1 MIKLKRLTWDNCF
14 SYGENNYLDL
24 DENTITQIIGL
35 NGAGKS
41 SIPLIIEEVLFSKN
55 SKGIKKAEI
64 ANRNAKGE
72 AYSISL
78 SFDVADTEYLLKVVR
93 GSTLKVTLLEN
104 DSDVS
109 SHTAT
114 NTLKTVLDLLGMD
127 FKTMSQLFYQN
138 TNASLQFLTATDTNR
153 KKFLIDLLHLEGYV
167 ELFEVFREAVKES
180 AIVVAGEEAKVTTI
194 EKWLATNK
202 LEATEVLPLLNLDI
216 SSEKDEIALGSLTK
230 ELENISDKNRKISI
244 NNDNIDRLAKID
256 FSEYSR
262 IQASE
267 VLPYDLEQQELG
279 AKKAQIVTVKKS
291 IIKLEGLG
299 DQCPT
304 CEQDIAPDFKQRLI
318 EEDRVNLATLESDI
332 TDLEETIA
340 SIQTNNNAFNKKV
353 KLQKDYED
361 ALRSVDKS
369 LPTTLLDRQEYET
382 KITELKAT
390 ISKTKATISEII
402 KTNEARTK
410 QNTRIQVVEEQT
422 DKFILELETARKSL
436 DIESD
441 KLSKL
446 EVLKKAFSSNGLI
459 AYKIENL
466 IKELEELTN
475 KYLAELSDGRF
486 TIEFV
491 VSNDKLNVEVTD
503 FGKTVDIL
511 ALSSGELARVNTA
524 TLLALRKL
532 MNSISKSKLNVLF
545 LDEVINVLD
554 ETGKEKLVEVL
565 LNEDLNTFIVSH
577 NWTHPLL
584 AKIEVIK
591 DENGVSRIER

>member
-14 SYGENNYLDL
+14 SYGKDNYLDL
-24 DENTITQIIGL
+24 DEHTITQIIGL
-35 NGAGKS
+35 NGTGKS
-41 SIPLIIEEVLFSKN
+41 SIPLIIEEILFSKN
-55 SKGIKKAEI
+55 SKGIKKADI
-64 ANRNAKGE
+64 ANRNTGSDS
-72 AYSISL
+72 YNITL
-78 SFDVADTEYLLKVVR
+78 SFEVGTSDYLLKLTR
-93 GSTLKVTLLEN
+93 GSALKVVLLEN
-104 DSDVS
+104 GTDIS

-153 KKFLIDLLHLEGYV
+153 KKFLIDLLHLENYV
-167 ELFEVFREAVKES
+167 ELFDIFKEAVKES
-180 AIVVAGEEAKVTTI
+180 SLQVSGLASRVSTI
-194 EKWLATNK
+194 QKWLDTNK
-202 LEATEVLPLLNLDI
+202 LEATEVLPLINLDI
-216 SSEKDEIALGSLTK
+216 SSDKDEIELGSLTQ
-230 ELENISDKNRKISI
+230 ELKNISEKNKKISI
-244 NNDNIDRLAKID
+244 NNDNIERLAKID
-256 FSEYSR
+256 FSQYAR
-262 IQASE
+262 IPANETLS
-267 VLPYDLEQQELG
+267 YDKEQQELG
-279 AKKAQIVTVKKS
+279 AKKSQTLSLKKS
-291 IIKLEGLG
+291 IEKLQGLG

-304 CEQDIAPDFKQRLI
+304 CEQDIAPEFKQRLI
-318 EEDRVNLATLESDI
+318 EEDRVNLAQLEVDI
-332 TDLEETIA
+332 KSLQETIDK
-340 SIQTNNNAFNKKV
+340 IQLNNTQFNKKV
-353 KLQKDYED
+353 KLQRDYED
-361 ALRSVDKS
+361 ALRAVDKS
-369 LPTTLLDRQEYET
+369 LPTTLLDRQEFEV
-382 KITELKAT
+382 KIEALRKT
-390 ISKTKATISEII
+390 IADTQAEIARII
-402 KTNEARTK
+402 KENERRTK
-410 QNTRIQVVEEQT
+410 SNTRIQVIEEQT
-422 DKFILELETARKSL
+422 ASFLAELNEASTSL
-436 DIESD
+436 DLEND
-441 KLSKL
+441 RLGKL
-446 EVLKKAFSSNGLI
+446 EILKKAFSSNGLI

-475 KYLAELSDGRF
+475 TYLAELSDGRF

-503 FGKTVDIL
+503 FGKPVDII

-584 AKIEVIK
+584 EKIEIIK